1 MKEVKQI
8 NIKNR
13 TYYFYNDTID
23 LKQFDATL
31 LKIDKNQLK
40 ALLFTTFNILQL
52 KTLMIVEIFIV
63 WTVCINV
70 LIMRVDMLK
79 KKNMLTLQ
87 LKIKTYL
94 KTTITFLMELE
105 IK

>member
-8 NIKNR
+8 KIKNR

-63 WTVCINV
+63 
-70 LIMRVDMLK
+70 
-79 KKNMLTLQ
+79 
-87 LKIKTYL
+87 
-94 KTTITFLMELE
+94 
-105 IK
+105 

>member
-40 ALLFTTFNILQL
+40 ALLVTTFNILQL

-63 WTVCINV
+63 
-70 LIMRVDMLK
+70 
-79 KKNMLTLQ
+79 
-87 LKIKTYL
+87 
-94 KTTITFLMELE
+94 
-105 IK
+105 

>member
-13 TYYFYNDTID
+13 PYYFYNDTID

-63 WTVCINV
+63 
-70 LIMRVDMLK
+70 
-79 KKNMLTLQ
+79 
-87 LKIKTYL
+87 
-94 KTTITFLMELE
+94 
-105 IK
+105 

>member
-8 NIKNR
+8 NIKNG
-13 TYYFYNDTID
+13 TSYFYNDTID

-63 WTVCINV
+63 
-70 LIMRVDMLK
+70 
-79 KKNMLTLQ
+79 
-87 LKIKTYL
+87 
-94 KTTITFLMELE
+94 
-105 IK
+105 